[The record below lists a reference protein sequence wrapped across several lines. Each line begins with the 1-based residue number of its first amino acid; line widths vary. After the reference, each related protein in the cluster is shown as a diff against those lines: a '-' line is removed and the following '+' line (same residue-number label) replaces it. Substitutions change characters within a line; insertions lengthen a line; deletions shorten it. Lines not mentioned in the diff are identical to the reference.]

1 MSKPLISKII
11 IILIIIVIL
20 SIAAASLLISYLN
33 NTFIPVRL
41 KGFVVEK
48 LTEYTKHIV
57 TIDSLKFSLKN
68 GFMLKDIK
76 IYKDSKGENTA
87 LFKADSATFRVF
99 IIPSL
104 KKQRVIIPS
113 VNLSGAFLD
122 LERYPDGDWNISS
135 FFKNAASNKHSRIS
149 VVLKELSFNNSRLLI
164 RDSYPKKPISKE
176 LTSFSGTVG
185 LSLPDKIRIRCNG
198 RIDESN
204 VSISGVYEIR
214 QNKLSTELKVDNL
227 EINNYA
233 DTYLPANVGL
243 IRTGLATSSIKI
255 KISSFK
261 TIQANG
267 TIVIS
272 GLNASINNTDISGNC
287 ELSGSATL
295 DIENPS
301 KIKYALEVKADNTE
315 ISNKVKLLNN
325 ISKIQGIMILT
336 EKTWVIKNLS
346 CLCYGSAL
354 NISGEI
360 ETPHEDFTV
369 KANLLSE
376 VSLKDISE
384 DINVAIESGNAKIN
398 ANLIYKKDGTYKING
413 TSDIKRLR
421 LLQKNILLSGDF
433 LINGESTG
441 RIDDWQS
448 LNYKGIIDFNNME
461 VKSEDLLPFLSDA
474 TGQASFTTK
483 SISIEKLT
491 GVAAETKISLNG
503 GLDYSKDSP
512 EMLLRLKTGKLAVS
526 KLISTLPD
534 NIKARFK
541 KIDIEG
547 QCYLNVNFKGALG
560 KPETYSYAGSALLN
574 NGLLNLKY
582 WPYTI
587 SGIDCEVDFK
597 DQQVSWEDLAFNIK
611 NKRYTSHGKLTN
623 LTQPLVSANIKS
635 DILNVACVIETDKNN
650 ALSISKLEGQYR
662 NSSFSFNGMINNLQ
676 SAYADIKGDIYLSLA
691 DTQHIFTSKKEML
704 QNLKPKGT
712 IKLAIDMKG
721 PLKKPAEW
729 TLFTEGSSKSI
740 SLAGLT
746 LRDFY
751 MDYRMKD
758 NFIDIPVISVFA
770 YGGIININSRANIK
784 AEERPFIIN
793 MDIKDID
800 LHELIKDTKNKD
812 KKIKGA
818 LSSKIVMNGYLN
830 EKDSLKGSGW
840 LQVSDGYLWE
850 FPVLHGIM
858 DIILMVPPENIVL
871 TDAFGN
877 FTIANNRVYTE
888 DFKLLSKVAS
898 LLWVGSIGFD
908 STLDFNITGRFA
920 ENVIKQTT
928 EPGRIASAI
937 LHEAGSLIMEV
948 RLTGTL
954 KEPIY
959 QIVPFPLKRIF
970 KEKVVDALNDIFG
983 NIGE

>member
-1 MSKPLISKII
+1 MNRSLISKT
-11 IILIIIVIL
+11 IIVIAVIVTLL
-20 SIAAASLLISYLN
+20 SLTSLLTSYLN
-33 NTFIPVRL
+33 RTFIPIRL
-41 KGFVVEK
+41 KGFIAEK

-68 GFMLKDIK
+68 GFMLKNIK
-76 IYKDSKGENTA
+76 IYKNSEEENTV
-87 LFKADSATFRVF
+87 LFKADSVAFRVF

-135 FFKNAASNKHSRIS
+135 FFKNAASNKHSRVS

-164 RDSYPKKPISKE
+164 KDSYPKNPINKE

-185 LSLPDKIRIRCNG
+185 LSLPDRIRIRCNG

-214 QNKLSTELKVDNL
+214 QNKLSTELKADNL

-243 IRTGLATSSIKI
+243 IRTGLATASIKI

-261 TIQANG
+261 TMQANG
-267 TIVIS
+267 TIVIN
-272 GLNASINNTDISGNC
+272 GLNASINNTDISGNY

-315 ISNKVKLLNN
+315 ISNKIKLLNN
-325 ISKIQGIMILT
+325 ISKIQGLMSLT
-336 EKTWVIKNLS
+336 EKVWTIKDLS
-346 CLCYGSAL
+346 CLCYGSVL
-354 NISGEI
+354 NIGGKI
-360 ETPHEDFTV
+360 EAPHEDFTA
-369 KANLLSE
+369 KINLQSE
-376 VSLKDISE
+376 ISLKNISE
-384 DINVAIESGNAKIN
+384 DIAVIIESGKAKIN
-398 ANLIYKKDGTYKING
+398 ANLIYKKSGSYKING
-413 TSDIKRLR
+413 TSDIRELR
-421 LLQKNILLSGDF
+421 LLQKNVLLSGDF

-441 RIDDWQS
+441 TAVDWQG
-448 LNYKGIIDFNNME
+448 LKYKGTIDFSNMGI
-461 VKSEDLLPFLSDA
+461 KSDDLLPFLSNA
-474 TGQASFTTK
+474 AGQASFTTK
-483 SISIEKLT
+483 SISIEKLA
-491 GVAAETKISLNG
+491 GKVAETKISLDG
-503 GLDYSKDSP
+503 RLDYSKDMP
-512 EMLLRLKTGKLAVS
+512 DILLRLKTEKLSVS
-526 KLISTLPD
+526 KLISVLPD
-534 NIKARFK
+534 NMKTRLK
-541 KIDIEG
+541 GVDIGGE
-547 QCYLNVNFKGALG
+547 CYLNVNFKGTAG
-560 KPETYSYAGSALLN
+560 KPKTYSYGGSVLFKKC
-574 NGLLNLKY
+574 LLNLKY
-582 WPYTI
+582 WPYKI
-587 SGIDCEVDFK
+587 SSIDGEVDFNDEQITWRK
-597 DQQVSWEDLAFNIK
+597 FIFKVNNIE
-611 NKRYTSHGKLTN
+611 YASYGKLTN
-623 LTQPLVSANIKS
+623 LTQPSLSVNIRS
-635 DILNVACVIETDKNN
+635 DILSAACEIETDTNSS
-650 ALSISKLEGQYR
+650 LSISKLDGQYR
-662 NSSFSFNGMINNLQ
+662 NSSFSFRGVVDSLKT
-676 SAYADIKGDIYLSLA
+676 AYADINGDIYLNLKDLS
-691 DTQHIFTSKKEML
+691 DIFTEKKQAL

-712 IKLAIDMKG
+712 IRLAIDMKG
-721 PLKKPAEW
+721 YLKEPTGW
-729 TLFTEGSSKSI
+729 TLFAEGSSKSI
-740 SLAGLT
+740 GLAGFALK
-746 LRDFY
+746 DFY

-758 NFIDIPVISVFA
+758 NFIDVPVISVFT
-770 YGGIININSRANIK
+770 YGGIININSRANLK
-784 AEERPFIIN
+784 TEEGPFIIN

-800 LHELIKDTKNKD
+800 LHELIKDTEDKD
-812 KKIKGA
+812 KKIKGTLA
-818 LSSKIVMNGYLN
+818 SKVVLNGYLN
-830 EKDSLKGSGW
+830 KKDSLKGSGW

-877 FTIANNRVYTE
+877 FAIANNRVYTE

-898 LLWVGSIGFD
+898 LLWVGSVGFD

-928 EPGRIASAI
+928 EPGRIANAI
-937 LHEAGSLIMEV
+937 LHQAGSLIMEV

-983 NIGE
+983 NNRE